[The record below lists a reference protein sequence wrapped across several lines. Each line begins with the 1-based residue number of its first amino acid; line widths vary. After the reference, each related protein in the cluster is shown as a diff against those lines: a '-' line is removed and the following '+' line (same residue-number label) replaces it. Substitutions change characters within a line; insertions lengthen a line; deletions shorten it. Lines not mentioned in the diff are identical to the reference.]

1 MKYFLITSYIND
13 EWMDECRPPKTD
25 NIDAPRGG
33 IRSAMY
39 ENCLIYN
46 IYLSYIA
53 NNKIYKKNCGN
64 HLK

>member
-13 EWMDECRPPKTD
+13 GWMDECSPPKTD
-25 NIDAPRGG
+25 NIDTPRGG
-33 IRSAMY
+33 IRSAMNDNY
-39 ENCLIYN
+39 LIYK

-53 NNKIYKKNCGN
+53 NNKIYKKMCVN